1 MSFFIY
7 FIFLPLVFLFFFFG
21 FFFFFC
27 WRRLHLTT
35 ARDTRSVLA
44 ARFSSRSSIINLKIV
59 LIWANGKRVD
69 LSNFNYSSAPFHG
82 YHRSRE
88 VTDEKKTIVLGRRT
102 SGLLLLLRFF
112 YSFSFLSFLFSASFS
127 FPVIFFSSLLPSF
140 LSFFLPNE
148 IPTTPVR
155 YPVYNWLASVPSI
168 TFRLD
173 CRSRLR
179 FSNGAGANEK
189 KEKRKNER
197 KKEREKENWK
207 GRGSLLLLL
216 ITRLIFVWTFYSLCL
231 CRYFT
236 QFSIT
241 GGYGGGSDGGG
252 VPP

>member
-1 MSFFIY
+1 MSKWQTCWPFQFQLFIRTISRVPSVEGSY
-7 FIFLPLVFLFFFFG
+7 G
-21 FFFFFC
+21 
-27 WRRLHLTT
+27 RKEN
-35 ARDTRSVLA
+35 DRSGPKNLRTVT
-44 ARFSSRSSIINLKIV
+44 SSS
-59 LIWANGKRVD
+59 
-69 LSNFNYSSAPFHG
+69 
-82 YHRSRE
+82 
-88 VTDEKKTIVLGRRT
+88 
-102 SGLLLLLRFF
+102 FF